1 MKRSV
6 KQPKLTSRDR
16 WLMVLLSS
24 KLAHWK
30 QALLIIQPETLLRW
44 HRELFRW
51 IWQRKSKHTG
61 GKPPLSA
68 DVIALIQQMVAANRQ
83 RGENGFV
90 ANC

>member
-30 QALLIIQPETLLRW
+30 QARLSIQPDTLLRW
-44 HRELFRW
+44 HRDLFKW
-51 IWQRKSKHTG
+51 IWQRKSKNTG
-61 GKPPLSA
+61 GKEPLSA
-68 DVIALIQQMVAANRQ
+68 VVMALIQQMVTEHQ
-83 RGENGFV
+83 
-90 ANC
+90 